1 MGTHLNKQYQL
12 LTYVRKEGSMKSTA
26 HVKSAQQFGFVNGM
40 LCNRPS
46 TLLLAF
52 LTVVLSLLPM
62 AASRADSSPEEDP
75 QAGEVELVQAT
86 HSAAPVFP
94 ADGVYLYGQAPEA
107 DQLGMGYMVFEAVN
121 QRLVG
126 ALYMPSSS
134 FDCFEGQ
141 LQGSEL
147 AMMITNS
154 YTQETYP
161 YGVAL
166 VTEGAIASATNT
178 LAPLTLDG
186 FHQIST
192 PSENDLRMLAVCKA
206 NLQ

>member
-1 MGTHLNKQYQL
+1 MGTHLKQQYQL
-12 LTYVRKEGSMKSTA
+12 STYVSKEGSMKSTA
-26 HVKSAQQFGFVNGM
+26 HVHSAQQFGFVNRV
-40 LCNRPS
+40 LCNRLS
-46 TLLLAF
+46 TPLLPLLA
-52 LTVVLSLLPM
+52 LILSLMPM
-62 AASRADSSPEEDP
+62 TASRAESRPEEVL
-75 QAGEVELVQAT
+75 QAGGVELAPA
-86 HSAAPVFP
+86 SEAAAPVFP
-94 ADGVYLYGQAPEA
+94 ANGVYLYGQAPEA
-107 DQLGMGYMVFEAVN
+107 DQLGMGYMVFEAVD

-166 VTEGAIASATNT
+166 VTEDAIASANNT
-178 LAPLTLDG
+178 LAPLVLDG
-186 FHQIST
+186 FHQIPT
-192 PSENDLRMLAVCKA
+192 LSENDLRMLEVCKA